1 MKRHNA
7 RVGAVIHAYNA
18 AHASVYMV
26 LSHAAQEDSHEASR
40 ELWFSY
46 GSDKAQRDFTV
57 IYCRENA
64 KIKPPIRR
72 AIAWSISALNG
83 LAQHRNDA
91 AHSDMIWHY
100 DRLVPGLIARN
111 QTHTRMEDVSFD
123 RLWRSLQGDFSALSN
138 YLMDLAFDISFEN
151 TWPSAQR
158 PKLRLFRSEDT
169 KRQER
174 NRKAKR
180 KARQGSV

>member
-1 MKRHNA
+1 
-7 RVGAVIHAYNA
+7 
-18 AHASVYMV
+18 
-26 LSHAAQEDSHEASR
+26 
-40 ELWFSY
+40 
-46 GSDKAQRDFTV
+46 
-57 IYCRENA
+57 
-64 KIKPPIRR
+64 
-72 AIAWSISALNG
+72 